1 MFNGCVMRMWIFSP
15 YSVKYDITN
24 NPEAS
29 KGEIDTSTESE
40 QLKKIQNEIAELTD
54 NIAGSENKDKSNDK
68 MEIQWTLNTEFRNYL
83 EKNPQVAN
91 DLYKAVKN
99 LNFDNVTDEV
109 IKTAN
114 GQAKDKL
121 MKFLEPIVNPVK
133 VDGTVIENTW
143 DEEWSGEN
151 NEPYSY
157 NWKYKIED
165 FGGAKSNLSY
175 KIDEM
180 LTNLEWGD
188 NNLKTTLENIKT
200 VVNNPDTNRVK
211 SLQKFL
217 YRNLN
222 WDDKNE
228 FLNYNFKKW
237 KNGEKSLDNPDWMF
251 GTNLLNWINAYL
263 DSLGGYISKVK
274 DSKQIQK
281 ENDDFVNSQQGQ
293 EDLREQEKVQ
303 REQQQRLAEQAEIQ
317 RVNTLTFGKIIWN
330 KEWSDIKELSDYSE
344 VQKQIDKVLDIEKSK
359 DLSEENKILD
369 DEIGSI
375 NEQLWKDERYLQ
387 ILERDYELFRKNWNK
402 KKNLESLRSNIKNLR
417 DKIEGQVRSARWKL
431 RQIRDNE
438 SILSKEWSKNEK
450 ILKWL
455 AKFESKLKEKYM
467 DLFVE
472 KQKSLV
478 RIPVW
483 ISESTRQNMED
494 ENKVKSEMFDKQLNA
509 ILKFWSWKIEKGM
522 GNIVDDPDNKSD
534 YRKYANRIE
543 SLVKGENN
551 QSAETSV
558 QKPLS
563 RTDFAVYNSQ
573 RYMPQNP
580 EGQ

>member
-1 MFNGCVMRMWIFSP
+1 MQMFNGCVMRMWVFTP
-15 YSVKYDITN
+15 YSVKYN
-24 NPEAS
+24 NGGPEVKPEGVDNANQ
-29 KGEIDTSTESE
+29 SE
-40 QLKKIQNEIAELTD
+40 QLKKIQAEIAELTD

-68 MEIQWTLNTEFRNYL
+68 MEIQWTLNTEFSNYL
-83 EKNPQVAN
+83 KANPDVAKQ
-91 DLYKAVKN
+91 LYNEVQN
-99 LNFDNVTDEV
+99 LNFDNITDEA

-143 DEEWSGEN
+143 DEDWNGEN
-151 NEPYSY
+151 KEAYSY
-157 NWKYKIED
+157 NWKYKIENFD
-165 FGGAKSNLSY
+165 GEKIKLSSQ
-175 KIDEM
+175 IDEM

-188 NNLKTTLENIKT
+188 SSLETTLKNIKT
-200 VVNNPDTNRVK
+200 VVENPDTNKVK

-222 WDDKNE
+222 WEAQNE
-228 FLNYNFKKW
+228 FLKYNFKKW

-281 ENDDFVNSQQGQ
+281 ENDDFVNNQQEQ
-293 EDLREQEKVQ
+293 EDH
-303 REQQQRLAEQAEIQ
+303 REQQQRLAKQAEIQ
-317 RVNTLTFGKIIWN
+317 RVNTLTFGKIIWD
-330 KEWSDIKELSDYSE
+330 KEWSDIKKLSDYSD
-344 VQKQIDKVLDIEKSK
+344 VQKQIDKVLDIERST
-359 DLSEENKILD
+359 DLSDENKKLNE
-369 DEIGSI
+369 EIGSI
-375 NEQLWKDERYLQ
+375 NEQLIKDRQSLQ
-387 ILERDYELFRKNWNK
+387 MLEKDYELFRENWNK
-402 KKNLESLRSNIKNLR
+402 KKNLESLRSNIKILR
-417 DKIEGQVRSARWKL
+417 DKIEEQVRSARWKL
-431 RQIRDNE
+431 RQIRDND

-494 ENKVKSEMFDKQLNA
+494 ENKVKSGMFDKQLNA
-509 ILKFWSWKIEKGM
+509 ILKFWSWKIEKGT

-534 YRKYANRIE
+534 YRKYANRIG

-551 QSAETSV
+551 QPAETSV

-573 RYMPQNP
+573 QYMPQNP